1 MSVRTCATVSSND
14 VTAAPFGLTICA
26 IVKIVHFV
34 SRTFVGVVIDAPR
47 RRVRSHRDRESPKAL
62 GRAGA
67 SRAQRRA
74 SIDTRRAR
82 DGANGRNHRPARDRP
97 HAPSGSSSQK
107 LASRKGGSRS
117 RRGRDFN
124 RDGPNVRWFTKG
136 RVGDRLREQRRSTR
150 RRNVGRRQIKNGF
163 VVFQTFLYR
172 HRSKL

>member
-34 SRTFVGVVIDAPR
+34 SRTFVGVVIGTPR

-74 SIDTRRAR
+74 SIDERRAR
-82 DGANGRNHRPARDRP
+82 DGANGCNHRPARHRP

-124 RDGPNVRWFTKG
+124 RDGPNVRWFTNGRGRGGPAKG
-136 RVGDRLREQRRSTR
+136 TETRDATAKRGEMTNQKWIRRVS
-150 RRNVGRRQIKNGF
+150 NVFIPAS
-163 VVFQTFLYR
+163 V
-172 HRSKL
+172 

>member
-1 MSVRTCATVSSND
+1 MRTCATVSSND

-26 IVKIVHFV
+26 IVKIVYFV
-34 SRTFVGVVIDAPR
+34 SRTFVGVVIGTPR

-74 SIDTRRAR
+74 SIDERRAR
-82 DGANGRNHRPARDRP
+82 DGANGCNHRPARHRP

-124 RDGPNVRWFTKG
+124 EDGPNVRWFMKG
-136 RVGDRLREQRRSTR
+136 RAGTAKGTETRDATAKRGEMTNQKWIRRVS
-150 RRNVGRRQIKNGF
+150 NVFIPAS
-163 VVFQTFLYR
+163 V
-172 HRSKL
+172 